1 MDEKRRTYR
10 HVDINKA
17 QENKKLETESSHQA
31 KKKKSISVTLEEK
44 RKKKKVKKKTTN
56 TTSSFGTLQF
66 PDDLTS
72 ASPTEGLRWEKIG

>member
-31 KKKKSISVTLEEK
+31 KKKKKYFSDFR
-44 RKKKKVKKKTTN
+44 RKKKEKKGKKK
-56 TTSSFGTLQF
+56 
-66 PDDLTS
+66 DH
-72 ASPTEGLRWEKIG
+72 